1 MGLAQAASER
11 VISGAT
17 RRREEQ
23 EAGFGEGDG
32 ATGADDATDARA
44 LHLEISSLTPPP
56 APGEAGRRETLL
68 HQEGRYAGAMNEVTQ
83 KGQQEADMS

>member
-44 LHLEISSLTPPP
+44 LHLEISSLTPPQRRAKP
-56 APGEAGRRETLL
+56 AGERPC
-68 HQEGRYAGAMNEVTQ
+68 YIKKDAMQ
-83 KGQQEADMS
+83 AL